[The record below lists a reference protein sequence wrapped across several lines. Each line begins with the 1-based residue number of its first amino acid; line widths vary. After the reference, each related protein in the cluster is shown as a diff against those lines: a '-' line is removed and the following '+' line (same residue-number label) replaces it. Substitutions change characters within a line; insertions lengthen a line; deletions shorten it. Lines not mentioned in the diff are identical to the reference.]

1 MKKLGIR
8 VSTNKAYGRGH
19 LERCLEIRK
28 YITKPVIWFIDD
40 NKKFDSIPKGDMVV
54 NEKGINYYS
63 QLKKYIINNKINFL
77 LIDSYNI
84 SDKNKNILCDFIPV
98 ALIVDKN
105 CDVNADILVCPQLL
119 FFKHLKSKISLI
131 GAQYTPIKKD
141 YCKINKRHN
150 IKTSKNNKVINIL
163 VSMGSYD
170 SKGISIKILKA
181 IETFFTKNNYIFLVN
196 VIVGRESPHIKNLK
210 LFSSKY
216 PNINIHVNIKNMMPF
231 YKISDLAIGAP
242 GLSNMERLAAG
253 LPTIIISQNK
263 AQEYLKYE
271 LVKYGYSVGAKNN
284 VDSISETILE
294 IVSSDTKLKK
304 LSIKGIQLVD
314 GKGAQR
320 ISQYIN
326 KELIK

>member
-19 LERCLEIRK
+19 LERCLEIRR

-40 NKKFDSIPKGDMVV
+40 NTTFDSIPKGDMVV

-84 SDKNKNILCDFIPV
+84 SDKKKDILCDLIPA

-119 FFKHLKSKISLI
+119 FFNHLKSKISLI
-131 GAQYTPIKKD
+131 GAQYAPIKKD

-150 IKTSKNNKVINIL
+150 NKNNKVINIL

-181 IETFFTKNNYIFLVN
+181 IETFFTKKNYIFLVN
-196 VIVGRESPHIKNLK
+196 VIIGIESPHIKNLK

-263 AQEYLKYE
+263 TQEYLKYE
-271 LVKYGYSVGAKNN
+271 LVKYGYSVGAKNT
-284 VDSISETILE
+284 VDSISEAIIE
-294 IVSSDTKLKK
+294 MVSSNTKLKI
-304 LSIKGIQLVD
+304 LSIKGMKLVD